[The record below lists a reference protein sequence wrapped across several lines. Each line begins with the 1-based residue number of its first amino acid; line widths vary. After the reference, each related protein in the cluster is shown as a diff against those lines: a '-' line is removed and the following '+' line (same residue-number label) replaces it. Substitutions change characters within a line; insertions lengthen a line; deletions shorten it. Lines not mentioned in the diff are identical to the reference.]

1 MGVAATHAR
10 AQLRICGMD
19 MSTYGSLCVGGGG
32 HARVGAHVLT
42 G

>member
-1 MGVAATHAR
+1 MGDAATHAR
-10 AQLRICGMD
+10 AQPRICGMD
-19 MSTYGSLCVGGGG
+19 MCTYGSMCVGG